1 MEKFIE
7 IIDTFLLNYSNY
19 NNGTQSFECDY
30 GEIIFLKNGKNMKQI
45 KNKKVKK
52 EDTIIIHGIYIK
64 PEYRNKGFC
73 KNILFHLID
82 KCCKNFQ
89 YLCIQ
94 SVISKVLY
102 EYLLRF
108 EYNSKKFLLKKDGFF
123 YKL

>member
-30 GEIIFLKNGKNMKQI
+30 GEIIFLKNGKNMKHI

-73 KNILFHLID
+73 KNILIHLID

-94 SVISKVLY
+94 SVISKILY

-108 EYNSKKFLLKKDGFF
+108 EYNSKNFLLKKDGFL